1 MNKEHICTS
10 AYGIKAPIIREG
22 DNLADIVV
30 DCVLNATK
38 TETISINKKASYSI
52 SSYDIDDKDII
63 GITESVVARAQGNY
77 VTLDD
82 IAKEI
87 KEKLLNPKDIVLVNP
102 IYSRNRFS
110 MILKA
115 IARAAKE
122 SVSIYMPDFD
132 EVGNPSEVNPF
143 TGVNM
148 KEYYTDIV
156 NKEGKKCTIFGFS
169 PEEGYYSES
178 SIIYCG
184 LHDFAEWNKKYG
196 NKNRITLADICSD
209 KCQYGLLGSNKAT
222 EEKLKLFPNKIKAH
236 KLLHEIKDKIKEI
249 TGKDVLVCSYG
260 DGCFKDA
267 VGGIWEFADPITMP
281 AYTNPEVFESTPNE
295 IKIKA
300 FADDKYKDLNGK
312 ALEDAIKS
320 EIVDNV
326 GKDLKGNMTSQGTT
340 PRLYRDLIASLMDL
354 TTGSGG
360 KGTPIVLI
368 KNYFDNYATN

>member
-10 AYGIKAPIIREG
+10 AYGIKAPIIRQG

-38 TETISINKKASYSI
+38 TETNSINKKASYSI

-169 PEEGYYSES
+169 PDKDYYKIPTTN
-178 SIIYCG
+178 IIYCG
-184 LHDFAEWNKKYG
+184 LHDFNEWSKKYG
-196 NKNRITLADICSD
+196 SKNKFTLANICSD
-209 KCQYGLLGSNKAT
+209 KCEYGLLGSNKAS
-222 EEKLKLFPNKIKAH
+222 EEKLKLFPNIKPTI
-236 KLLHEIKDKIKEI
+236 EICENIKKQIFEK
-249 TGKDVLVCSYG
+249 TGKNVLTCCYG
-260 DGCFKDA
+260 DGSYKDFDSK
-267 VGGIWEFADPITMP
+267 IWEMADPVPCPGCSDIDI
-281 AYTNPEVFESTPNE
+281 FQQTPNE
-295 IKIKA
+295 IKVKA

-312 ALEDAIKS
+312 ELDEAIAK
-320 EIVDNV
+320 EIEKN
-326 GKDLKGNMTSQGTT
+326 KNKNLKGNMISQGTT
-340 PRLYRDLIASLMDL
+340 PRKYINLISSLCDLIS
-354 TTGSGG
+354 GSGQ
-360 KGTPIVLI
+360 KCTPIILI
-368 KNYFDNYATN
+368 KNYF